1 MYLKPPN
8 CMTMVHSVGFKL
20 RVGFGY
26 TNVTCLKLVGSDFHV
41 ANCRN
46 QSWFGIRVN
55 KLYQEST
62 SVIRKISRHNKLR
75 S

>member
-8 CMTMVHSVGFKL
+8 CKPVVHNVGLKL

-26 TNVTCLKLVGSDFHV
+26 TNIRCLKLVRSDFHV
-41 ANCRN
+41 AICRN

-62 SVIRKISRHNKLR
+62 SVIRKIFGHNKLR